1 MVELRF
7 ITTDGSERVV
17 VGAAIDKLA
26 SQFRGELV
34 TAADRGYDA
43 ARRVWNAMVDKR
55 PALIARCNAAADVA
69 GCVRFAREHDLL
81 VSVRGGGHS
90 AGGRAVCQGGLMID
104 LSPMKDVRVDPTRRT
119 AIAQPGVKLG
129 EFDQAAQA
137 FGLATTSGVASDT
150 GIAGLTLGGGYGWL
164 DGKYGLA
171 CDNLVSVEIV
181 TADGRLVTASGVENP
196 DLFWGVRGAGA
207 NFGVVTSFE
216 FQLHS
221 VGPVLAGLVLYPI
234 DRGRE
239 TLRLFHEFSAACPDE
254 VSTVG
259 LLLSTPDGTPAVG
272 IAACYTGPLDE
283 GERIL
288 KPVRTLG
295 SPIADLFAARSYTET
310 QSLFDQNWVPGQFN
324 YWKTSLMRAP
334 SETTIEVLL
343 DQARRRPTQ
352 NCIIYL
358 QQLHGAASRVPASD
372 TAFPHRFDHYD
383 CGPWAIWQDSADTE
397 RCIRWA
403 RESWDALRPS
413 YEPSAYVNAV
423 DDVSGDDE
431 DRVKSAYGSNY
442 HRLVSLKSKYDPTN
456 LFRLNAN
463 IWPTM

>member
-1 MVELRF
+1 M
-7 ITTDGSERVV
+7 
-17 VGAAIDKLA
+17 
-26 SQFRGELV
+26 
-34 TAADRGYDA
+34 
-43 ARRVWNAMVDKR
+43 
-55 PALIARCNAAADVA
+55 
-69 GCVRFAREHDLL
+69 RFAREHDLL

-104 LSPMKDVRVDPTRRT
+104 LSPMTDVRVDPTRRT

-129 EFDQAAQA
+129 ESDQAAQA

-171 CDNLVSVEIV
+171 CGNLVSVEIV

-207 NFGVVTSFE
+207 NFGVVMSFE
-216 FQLHS
+216 FRLHS

-234 DRGRE
+234 DRGKE

-259 LLLSTPDGTPAVG
+259 LLLSAPDGTPAVG

-310 QSLFDQNWVPGQFN
+310 PSLFDQNWLPGQFN
-324 YWKTSLMRAP
+324 YWENQPDAGAERDD
-334 SETTIEVLL
+334 
-343 DQARRRPTQ
+343 DQGVARTRR
-352 NCIIYL
+352 
-358 QQLHGAASRVPASD
+358 GAARPRIASFICSSCTAPPAAFRPAIRHSRIASTTT
-372 TAFPHRFDHYD
+372 TADHGRSGRTPPTPRGASA
-383 CGPWAIWQDSADTE
+383 GP
-397 RCIRWA
+397 
-403 RESWDALRPS
+403 
-413 YEPSAYVNAV
+413 VNP
-423 DDVSGDDE
+423 GT
-431 DRVKSAYGSNY
+431 R
-442 HRLVSLKSKYDPTN
+442 
-456 LFRLNAN
+456 
-463 IWPTM
+463 